1 LPKATPISRIHTRNQ
16 KMPSSTLSILDRAR
30 LTLELESDAVRQL
43 IAQLNGDFER
53 VVACL
58 LECTGRVIITGI
70 GKSGIIAQKLV
81 ATLNSTGTPAVF
93 MHAADAIHGDLGLV
107 QKDDVVLCISKSGN
121 SPEIKALTPL
131 IQNLGVPLIGMV
143 GNVDSHLA
151 KQSQWVLDATVE
163 KEACPLDLAPT
174 SSTTAQMALGDALAT
189 CLMEARGFRGE
200 DFAQVH
206 PGGALGKRLYVRLAD
221 LISADRKPRVQVTTS
236 LQETVLE
243 MSAGRCGATA
253 VMNGDDLV
261 GIVTDGDVRRSIE
274 KGLPSTTPAID
285 IMSPS
290 PKVMESS
297 QLAVAAFQLMESTSI
312 TQIVVVEDGHYQGLV
327 HLHDILKEGIY

>member
-1 LPKATPISRIHTRNQ
+1 MN
-16 KMPSSTLSILDRAR
+16 TLFTKLTILDRAR
-30 LTLELESDAVRQL
+30 LTLEIESDSVRDL
-43 IAQLNGDFER
+43 IAKLNGDFES
-53 VVACL
+53 VVSL
-58 LECTGRVIITGI
+58 LLASTGRVIITGI

-81 ATLNSTGTPAVF
+81 ATFNSTGTPSVF

-107 QKDDVVLCISKSGN
+107 QKDDIVLCISKSGN
-121 SPEIKALTPL
+121 SPEIKVLTPL
-131 IQNLGVPLIGMV
+131 IQSIGVPLIGMV
-143 GNVDSHLA
+143 GNLDSHLA
-151 KQSQWVLDATVE
+151 HQSQWVLDTTVE

-221 LISADRKPRVQVTTS
+221 LISEDRKPCVQVTTS

-253 VMNGDDLV
+253 VMNENDLV
-261 GIVTDGDVRRSIE
+261 GIITDGDIRRSIE
-274 KGLPSTTPAID
+274 RRLPDSTIAGD
-285 IMSPS
+285 IMSNA
-290 PKVMESS
+290 PKVMHPSD
-297 QLAVAAFQLMESTSI
+297 LAVQAFRLMESTAI
-312 TQIVVVEDGHYQGLV
+312 TQIMVVDQGEYCGMV

>member
-1 LPKATPISRIHTRNQ
+1 MN
-16 KMPSSTLSILDRAR
+16 TLFTKLTILERAR
-30 LTLELESDAVRQL
+30 LTLEIESNSVRDL
-43 IAQLNGDFER
+43 IAKLNGDFES
-53 VVACL
+53 VVSL
-58 LECTGRVIITGI
+58 LLASTGRVIITGI

-81 ATLNSTGTPAVF
+81 ATFNSTGTPSVF

-107 QKDDVVLCISKSGN
+107 QKDDIVLCISKSGN
-121 SPEIKALTPL
+121 SPEIKVLTPL
-131 IQNLGVPLIGMV
+131 IQSIGVPLIGMV
-143 GNVDSHLA
+143 GNLDSHLA
-151 KQSQWVLDATVE
+151 HQSQWVLDTTVE

-221 LISADRKPRVQVTTS
+221 LISEDRKPCVQVTTC

-253 VMNGDDLV
+253 VMNENDLV
-261 GIVTDGDVRRSIE
+261 GIITDGDIRRSIE
-274 KGLPSTTPAID
+274 RRLPDSTTAGD
-285 IMSPS
+285 IMSNA
-290 PKVMESS
+290 PKVMHPSD
-297 QLAVAAFQLMESTSI
+297 LAVQAFRLMESTAI
-312 TQIVVVEDGHYQGLV
+312 TQIMVVDQGEYRGMV